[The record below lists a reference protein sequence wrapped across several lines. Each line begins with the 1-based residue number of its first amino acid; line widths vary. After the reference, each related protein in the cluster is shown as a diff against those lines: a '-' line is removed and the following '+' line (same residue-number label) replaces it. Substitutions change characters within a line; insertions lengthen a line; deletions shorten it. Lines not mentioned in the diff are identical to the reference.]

1 MHVIVLTNFS
11 VAHWKILV
19 IIIVITCV
27 CLSNSAYLS
36 TQCIVFKKSC
46 LWQLRQRGW
55 HELPSVIC
63 YKQLF
68 GLPRFAVFLFEGVLI
83 SRPPSLERFSR
94 RLTQR
99 CKKHSVCPGLCELQ
113 WYTPVEFKRSRSFA
127 VGSYSYFVVMRGAQS
142 HGNKPAAVGLSMLRP
157 LE

>member
-1 MHVIVLTNFS
+1 MHVIILTNFS
-11 VAHWKILV
+11 VAHWKMLV

-27 CLSNSAYLS
+27 CHSNSTYLS

-55 HELPSVIC
+55 YEHHSVIC

-68 GLPRFAVFLFEGVLI
+68 GLPQFAVFLFEGVLI
-83 SRPPSLERFSR
+83 FSPLENYSR

-99 CKKHSVCPGLCELQ
+99 CKKHSVYPGLCELQ
-113 WYTPVEFKRSRSFA
+113 WYTPVKFKRSRSFA

-142 HGNKPAAVGLSMLRP
+142 HGNKPVAVVLSMLRP